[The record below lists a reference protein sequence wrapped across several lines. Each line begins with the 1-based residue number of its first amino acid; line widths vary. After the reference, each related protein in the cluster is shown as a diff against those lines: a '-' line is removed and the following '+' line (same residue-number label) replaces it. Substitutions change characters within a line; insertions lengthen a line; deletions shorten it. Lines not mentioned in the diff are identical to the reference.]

1 MTTPLE
7 ARPVPDIVTELPGPR
22 ARAHIEFDH
31 AWTSPSLPRAYP
43 IVPVRGLGCAVE
55 DIDGNVFLDFAAG
68 IAVNSTGH
76 SHPDV
81 VAAIQRQAAQLQHF
95 SASDFYL
102 PIYAEAAAEL
112 ARIAPMAPA
121 RVFIGNSGAEA
132 VEAGLK
138 LARYATKRSNVV
150 AFLGGFHGRTMGAV
164 SLTASKAKY
173 HAHFGPLLPGVYH
186 VPFGN
191 EGLEEL
197 ERRVFKRLM
206 PADEFAAVIVEP
218 IQGEGGYVVPEDD
231 FLGRLRELCDRHG
244 ILLIADEVQSGAGRT
259 GKMWAVQ
266 HWDVEPDIL
275 LTAKGIGSGMPV
287 GAMIARSD
295 LMTWGPGAH
304 GSTYG
309 GNPVALAALLETVR
323 LLENGLIA
331 NAAIRGREIQD
342 ALRPLLQRH
351 PALVKDV
358 RGKGLMIGIQ
368 FDSGETAEAV
378 QMQAFE
384 RGLLVLEARRRLR
397 AHVAAARR
405 LPGRGRDGGPDL
417 RRGRRPRGDPSG
429 RRPRGR
435 GRREAGRARQ
445 RGFRRVGLI
454 RHTGPGTRTKR
465 LHGRCRARSPRCAT
479 RSPIS
484 CATAIPWPS
493 RASRT

>member
-1 MTTPLE
+1 VTTPLQ
-7 ARPVPDIVTELPGPR
+7 ARPIPDIVTELPGPR

-81 VAAIQRQAAQLQHF
+81 VAAIQAQAAELMHF

-102 PIYAEAAAEL
+102 PIYARAAAEL
-112 ARIAPMAPA
+112 ARIAPMKGPNKT
-121 RVFIGNSGAEA
+121 FIGNSGAEA
-132 VEAGLK
+132 VEAALK
-138 LARYATKRSNVV
+138 LARYHTRRQNVI

-191 EGLEEL
+191 AGLEEI
-197 ERRVFKRLM
+197 ESRVFKRLM

-231 FLGRLRELCDRHG
+231 FLPRLRELCDRHG

-259 GKMWAVQ
+259 GRMWAIE

-275 LTAKGIGSGMPV
+275 VTAKGIGSGMPV
-287 GAMIARSD
+287 GAMIAKAE
-295 LMTWGPGAH
+295 LMSWGPGAH

-309 GNPVALAALLETVR
+309 GNPVALAALMETIS
-323 LLENGLIA
+323 LLEGGLIA
-331 NAAIRGREIQD
+331 NAAIRGREIVD
-342 ALRPLLQRH
+342 ALRPLAARY

-368 FDSGETAEAV
+368 LDSGRTADAV
-378 QMQAFE
+378 QLNAFE
-384 RGLLVLEARRRLR
+384 RGLLVLEA
-397 AHVAAARR
+397 
-405 LPGRGRDGGPDL
+405 
-417 RRGRRPRGDPSG
+417 GDDCIRMSPPLVVSQA
-429 RRPRGR
+429 
-435 GRREAGRARQ
+435 EA
-445 RGFRRVGLI
+445 
-454 RHTGPGTRTKR
+454 
-465 LHGRCRARSPRCAT
+465 
-479 RSPIS
+479 
-484 CATAIPWPS
+484 ATAVRILGEVFAQVAGHPAEAEDAVS
-493 RASRT
+493 RATAAGLATEGFGASG

>member
-7 ARPVPDIVTELPGPR
+7 ARTVPDIVTELPGPK

-112 ARIAPMAPA
+112 ARIAPMSARPACSSATRAPRRSRPA
-121 RVFIGNSGAEA
+121 
-132 VEAGLK
+132 LK
-138 LARYATKRSNVV
+138 LARYATRRPNVI

-191 EGLEEL
+191 EGLDEL

-206 PADEFAAVIVEP
+206 P
-218 IQGEGGYVVPEDD
+218 
-231 FLGRLRELCDRHG
+231 GRR
-244 ILLIADEVQSGAGRT
+244 V
-259 GKMWAVQ
+259 
-266 HWDVEPDIL
+266 
-275 LTAKGIGSGMPV
+275 
-287 GAMIARSD
+287 
-295 LMTWGPGAH
+295 
-304 GSTYG
+304 
-309 GNPVALAALLETVR
+309 
-323 LLENGLIA
+323 
-331 NAAIRGREIQD
+331 
-342 ALRPLLQRH
+342 
-351 PALVKDV
+351 
-358 RGKGLMIGIQ
+358 
-368 FDSGETAEAV
+368 
-378 QMQAFE
+378 
-384 RGLLVLEARRRLR
+384 RRRHRR
-397 AHVAAARR
+397 AD
-405 LPGRGRDGGPDL
+405 PGRGRL
-417 RRGRRPRGDPSG
+417 

-435 GRREAGRARQ
+435 LPAAPARAVRPPRDPADRRRGPVGRRSHRARC
-445 RGFRRVGLI
+445 GPSS
-454 RHTGPGTRTKR
+454 TGTS
-465 LHGRCRARSPRCAT
+465 SPT
-479 RSPIS
+479 S
-484 CATAIPWPS
+484 C
-493 RASRT
+493 